1 MKLKYSVIVFVVL
14 VLAWAKVYYYFKF
27 TQPVV
32 AINPADSIVCTLEH
46 NMLSAII
53 NAEAG
58 PNTKDTTDAYLVGST
73 VLNRADHTD
82 FPDIVA
88 DVIRER
94 GQYDGYRS
102 SNYYRTRQS
111 DSIAVR
117 LILGYGRDCGVLF
130 FCRKDIN
137 LKLLDKYRIVRQSS
151 SHKFYGV

>member
-1 MKLKYSVIVFVVL
+1 MKVKYSVLIFVIL
-14 VLAWAKVYYYFKF
+14 FLAWANVYYYFKSA
-27 TQPVV
+27 PP
-32 AINPADSIVCTLEH
+32 IILNPADSIVCTLEH

-82 FPDIVA
+82 FPDVVA

-94 GQYDGYRS
+94 GQYDGFRS
-102 SNYYRTRQS
+102 SNYYRTEQS

-117 LILGYGRDCGVLF
+117 LMLGYGRDCGVLF
-130 FCRKDIN
+130 FCRHNVDI
-137 LKLLDKYRIVRQSS
+137 KLLNKYRIVRWSE
-151 SHKFYGV
+151 SHKFYGT

>member
-1 MKLKYSVIVFVVL
+1 MKVKYSIIIFVVL
-14 VLAWAKVYYYFKF
+14 FLAWANVYYYFKF
-27 TQPVV
+27 TPPVV

-58 PNTKDTTDAYLVGST
+58 PNTKDTVDAYLVGST

-82 FPDIVA
+82 FPDVVA
-88 DVIRER
+88 EVIREQ

-130 FCRKDIN
+130 FCRKNIN
-137 LKLLDKYRIVRQSS
+137 LKLLDKYKIVRRSE

>member
-1 MKLKYSVIVFVVL
+1 MKLKYSIIIFVLL
-14 VLAWAKVYYYFKF
+14 VLAWANVYVYFYK
-27 TQPVV
+27 QSPPIVLVNPV
-32 AINPADSIVCTLEH
+32 DSIVCTLEH

-58 PNTKDTTDAYLVGST
+58 KDTTDAYLIGST
-73 VLNRADHTD
+73 VLNRADHID
-82 FPDIVA
+82 FPDVVA
-88 DVIRER
+88 DVIKED

-102 SNYYRTRQS
+102 SNYYRTSMS
-111 DSIAVR
+111 DYIAVR
-117 LILGYGRDCGVLF
+117 LMLGYGRDCGVLF